1 MDTIDD
7 AVAAMDRLLDRS
19 LAANDPRGFFTCV
32 YRAVTVR
39 VRDGIRAGEFD
50 DGERME
56 RFDVEFARL
65 YLDAV
70 RDHGLGRPVP
80 ASWAVTFEAPAR
92 GTLALQHLLAGM
104 NAHINLDLGLAA
116 ATVQQGRPIAD
127 LRDDFE
133 RISDVLA
140 VMVDR
145 MQDGLART
153 SPWTALADRVG
164 CRFDEC
170 LSAWSISYAR
180 RRAWDFAELLAGAG
194 DGHGPLVEEQDRRVA
209 RIGEQLLHP
218 GMPLRWVVAAAAAR
232 ERRAMREM
240 HELLLQPL

>member
-1 MDTIDD
+1 APYLPMHTIDD

-19 LAANDPRGFFTCV
+19 LATHDPRGFFTCV

-70 RDHGLGRPVP
+70 RDHGRGRPVP
-80 ASWAVTFEAPAR
+80 ASWEVTFEAPPR
-92 GTLALQHLLAGM
+92 GTIALQHLLAGM
-104 NAHINLDLGLAA
+104 NAHINLDLGIAA

-133 RISDVLA
+133 RISDVL
-140 VMVDR
+140 
-145 MQDGLART
+145 
-153 SPWTALADRVG
+153 
-164 CRFDEC
+164 
-170 LSAWSISYAR
+170 
-180 RRAWDFAELLAGAG
+180 
-194 DGHGPLVEEQDRRVA
+194 
-209 RIGEQLLHP
+209 
-218 GMPLRWVVAAAAAR
+218 
-232 ERRAMREM
+232 
-240 HELLLQPL
+240 

>member
-1 MDTIDD
+1 MDSIDA
-7 AVAAMDRLLDRS
+7 AVAEMDRLLERS
-19 LAANDPRGFFTCV
+19 LVANDPRGFFTCV

-70 RDHGLGRPVP
+70 RDHGLGRPV
-80 ASWAVTFEAPAR
+80 AAAWAVTFEAPTR

-145 MQDGLART
+145 MQEGLAT
-153 SPWTALADRVG
+153 VSPWTSMADRVG

-170 LSAWSISYAR
+170 LSAWSIGYAR
-180 RRAWDFAELLAGAG
+180 RRAWDFAERLTEAGG
-194 DGHGPLVEEQDRRVA
+194 GHPFLVAEQDRRVA
-209 RIGEQLLHP
+209 RIGEELLHP
-218 GMPLRWVVAAAAAR
+218 GMPLRWVVAAAARR
-232 ERRAMREM
+232 ERLAMREM
-240 HELLLQPL
+240 HDLLLRPL

>member
-1 MDTIDD
+1 MDSIDD
-7 AVAAMDRLLDRS
+7 AVAGMDRILERALRTH
-19 LAANDPRGFFTCV
+19 DPRGVFACV

-39 VRDGIRAGEFD
+39 VRDGIHAGEFD

-70 RDHGLGRPVP
+70 ADHALGRPVA

-104 NAHINLDLGLAA
+104 NAHINLDLGIAA

-140 VMVDR
+140 AMVDR
-145 MQDGLART
+145 MQEGLARV
-153 SPWTALADRVG
+153 SPWTAVVDRVA
-164 CRFDEC
+164 CRYDEC
-170 LSAWSISYAR
+170 LSAWSIGHAR
-180 RRAWDFAELLAGAG
+180 RRAWDFAELLVEAG
-194 DGHGPLVEEQDRRVA
+194 DGGRALVAEKDRRVA
-209 RIGEQLLHP
+209 RLGQELLHP
-218 GMPLRWVVAAAAAR
+218 GMPLRWVVAAAARR
-232 ERRAMREM
+232 ERRAVREM
-240 HELLLQPL
+240 HDLLLQPL